1 MFKRLKENTYIELF
15 VAFFKIGLFTI
26 GGGYAMLPMLRKE
39 VVEKHKWASDEE
51 MMDYFA
57 IGQSTPGIIAIN
69 TATFIGHKKKGVLG
83 ALFATL
89 GMVSPSWIIIIAIA
103 AFYNEFASNIYVEK
117 AFAGIRVV
125 VVALILNAVIRM
137 GKKSIKNWYSIVIF
151 FVAFVLVALVSISA
165 IYIILAASV
174 LGILIH
180 SFREGAKTND

>member
-1 MFKRLKENTYIELF
+1 MIKRIKESAYVELF

-39 VVEKHKWASDEE
+39 VVEKHKWASDDE
-51 MMDYFA
+51 MLDYFA

-83 ALFATL
+83 AIFATL
-89 GMVSPSWIIIIAIA
+89 GMVTPSWIIIIAIA
-103 AFYNEFASNIYVEK
+103 AFYNEFSSNIYVEK

-137 GKKSIKNWYSIVIF
+137 GKKSIKNWYSIAIF
-151 FVAFVLVALVSISA
+151 LVAFVLVGFISVSA
-165 IYIILAASV
+165 IYIILAAGV
-174 LGILIH
+174 LGIVIN
-180 SFREGAKTND
+180 SFKEGAKSNG